1 MHHIVSIGSL
11 PVVIPSYHL
20 YGEYEAIS
28 QSFYISNFVRAYV
41 CRVEPACKAEPKIVF
56 CARCVRLTGLTVRV
70 FLLYMSFAVS
80 IIYICDRA
88 LLRADLYER
97 VDRYVGLLVA
107 DSDEL
112 AHVESCDVLR

>member
-56 CARCVRLTGLTVRV
+56 CARLTGLTRCFCCICPLPLV
-70 FLLYMSFAVS
+70 LYTSATAIQSSFT
-80 IIYICDRA
+80 R
-88 LLRADLYER
+88 
-97 VDRYVGLLVA
+97 
-107 DSDEL
+107 
-112 AHVESCDVLR
+112 